1 MNNKDIFKNTNI
13 GNNSHNHGHCSN
25 HYNSPNHCLHIKGE
39 GYDYHTSCTTCMNN
53 LIEQSKQ
60 ANSSPI
66 LQPPL
71 IGDELAKKDRTM
83 KAEDI
88 KKFLAS
94 LNEDAV
100 LYDDYDDALIGIAH
114 RHGSGAI
121 AAYDIAEVFKV
132 IEKNLGPSCTEKDAV
147 DHFEYKVMGT
157 WAGEHTPIFI
167 EVMKSKEKDMYYD

>member
-1 MNNKDIFKNTNI
+1 
-13 GNNSHNHGHCSN
+13 
-25 HYNSPNHCLHIKGE
+25 
-39 GYDYHTSCTTCMNN
+39 
-53 LIEQSKQ
+53 
-60 ANSSPI
+60 
-66 LQPPL
+66 
-71 IGDELAKKDRTM
+71 M

-88 KKFLAS
+88 KGYLAS

-100 LYDDYDDALIGIAH
+100 LYDDFDDALIGIAH
-114 RHGSGAI
+114 RHGAGAI

-167 EVMKSKEKDMYYD
+167 EIMKSKEKDIYYD